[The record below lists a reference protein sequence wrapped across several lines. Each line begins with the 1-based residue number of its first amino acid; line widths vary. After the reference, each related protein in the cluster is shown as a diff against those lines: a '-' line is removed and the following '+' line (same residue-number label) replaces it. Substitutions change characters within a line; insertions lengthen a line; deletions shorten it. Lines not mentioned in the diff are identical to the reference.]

1 MVSATTFR
9 AVPFQAVGV
18 YWSEPAH
25 KCKQDSEEP
34 ERLEIVL
41 PFPLVWLILLF
52 TFFGG
57 TFTTSHAQIYLKVL
71 LPQVLLSHL
80 LNSFFHH

>member
-1 MVSATTFR
+1 MTFVVSATTFR

-25 KCKQDSEEP
+25 KCKQDSEGP

-52 TFFGG
+52 TFLVAH
-57 TFTTSHAQIYLKVL
+57 SQL
-71 LPQVLLSHL
+71 LMRKYI
-80 LNSFFHH
+80 